1 MILNKIWAK
10 EDVSRDISKYFELSI
25 NENRT
30 YQNMWDIVKTVLR
43 GIFRLLNAINHKTR
57 QKENNPFEK
66 WVKD

>member
-25 NENRT
+25 NEDRT

-43 GIFRLLNAINHKTR
+43 GIFRLLNAINHNSTIRK
-57 QKENNPFEK
+57 QPI
-66 WVKD
+66 